1 MTAKARSLATLT
13 VVFVAAVA
21 AGGSASAA
29 GQTSHFSFTGRA
41 AEAIWTSCPEPPAA
55 GTMCTDTLVVGADQV
70 TRQDGTKTVGPAVRL
85 EEISYTV
92 DAAGNF
98 VFLAHRF
105 GDAPTGFAIDAL
117 FNNASASATMPMTLC
132 TPDGAGSLVCAED
145 GSATV
150 SASWTGQGEL
160 ARTSPRND
168 VAVSNCGVVIQHSQ
182 VSKVRD
188 AVATADVDG
197 DSPGV
202 LLFADM
208 IQLRDAAVS
217 VKHRC

>member
-1 MTAKARSLATLT
+1 MRSLITLT
-13 VVFVAAVA
+13 VLVAAMTA
-21 AGGSASAA
+21 AAPANASS
-29 GQTSHFSFTGRA
+29 QTSHFSFTGTA
-41 AEAIWTSCPEPPAA
+41 AEAIWTTCLEPPAA
-55 GTMCTDTLVVGADQV
+55 GTSCTDTLVVAADQV
-70 TRQDGTKTVGPAVRL
+70 TRQDGTKTAGAAVRL
-85 EEISYTV
+85 EEVRYTV

-105 GDAPTGFAIDAL
+105 GDAPTGFSIDAR
-117 FNNASASATMPMTLC
+117 FNSASASAAMPMTLC
-132 TPDGAGSLVCAED
+132 VPDGAGGLACVED

-160 ARTSPRND
+160 TRSTPRND
-168 VAVSNCGVVIQHSQ
+168 AVVSNCGVFIWHSQ
-182 VSKVRD
+182 VSKIRD

-208 IQLRDAAVS
+208 LRLRSATVS
-217 VKHRC
+217 VNHQCAR